1 MIDASRGNV
10 FNLPEGS
17 ATHGAATNTGPAPAP
32 LPEEPQTQET
42 VVDIPTRSDVVYGLP
57 AQINGQIL
65 DKNYTLDDE
74 RNFII
79 CEITPGAMKYDGYSE
94 TIVNAWEFVAQG
106 KEFVEETLV
115 TLLQDAG
122 ISLSGS
128 ELSSAPYRFACMDF
142 VQTESINNNYS
153 DSALQNVNDIFSSLT
168 KEYAYM
174 SNGSLG
180 DFGNMIKNNLNGII
194 GGSGDALASFTKG
207 LDDST
212 GIVSKFQAAANSDS
226 PLAGLLSGYR
236 LDLPKIWKNTT
247 NEKTYTLKIQL
258 SCLAD
263 NVNAIRDRIIIP
275 YAIILGMS
283 SPISDRSYLYK
294 WPYVIKLLIPGV
306 CHIPLGAVINAQIMK
321 PGDGKTLSHNGKFLT
336 LTLQLT
342 IQSLYSTQFIV
353 QNGGQLPKAMLTVN
367 DELKTLAD
375 KLLM

>member
-10 FNLPEGS
+10 FNLSEGS
-17 ATHGAATNTGPAPAP
+17 TTHGAATNSGAAPAP

-57 AQINGQIL
+57 AQINGKIL

-79 CEITPGAMKYDGYSE
+79 CEITPGAMKYDGHSE

-180 DFGNMIKNNLNGII
+180 DFGNMLKNNLNGIV
-194 GGSGDALASFTKG
+194 GGSGDALAGFVNQ
-207 LDDST
+207 LDNST

-236 LDLPKIWKNTT
+236 LDLPKNL
-247 NEKTYTLKIQL
+247 EKY
-258 SCLAD
+258 
-263 NVNAIRDRIIIP
+263 
-275 YAIILGMS
+275 Y
-283 SPISDRSYLYK
+283 
-294 WPYVIKLLIPGV
+294 
-306 CHIPLGAVINAQIMK
+306 
-321 PGDGKTLSHNGKFLT
+321 
-336 LTLQLT
+336 
-342 IQSLYSTQFIV
+342 
-353 QNGGQLPKAMLTVN
+353 
-367 DELKTLAD
+367 E
-375 KLLM
+375 